1 MPRFTVSDG
10 DQAAAERR
18 PAAARTDDTVELFV
32 NVGKREGLDAAWLQR
47 LLTDKGV
54 AEDDVRR
61 INVRDRMSYVTV
73 KKGSYERAVAALN
86 GEVVGGRSVV
96 AEIARA
102 RR

>member
-1 MPRFTVSDG
+1 VSEG
-10 DQAAAERR
+10 EGATPERR
-18 PAAARTDDTVELFV
+18 PAGARGDDTVELFV
-32 NVGKREGLDAAWLQR
+32 NVGKREGLDAAALQR
-47 LLTDKGV
+47 LLTGKGV
-54 AEDDVRR
+54 AEDEVRR

-96 AEIARA
+96 AEVARA